1 MWACERCVL
10 KWCQKPSYPSENI
23 VFPPKHNYMWCN
35 LDFYCDPERVH
46 NSLWGRK
53 PTWASPN
60 SKQWWLFCFFL
71 ISGES
76 SILIGAWASDLNR
89 FITKMFW
96 RPSVKVFC
104 IGDITSGR
112 MLQGLII
119 STMQLHII
127 CYLRRDFWQKLQF
140 NNRTYLSNSPKLLI
154 FHSFCGII

>member
-60 SKQWWLFCFFL
+60 SKQWWLFFFFFFNIWWVIYIDWSL
-71 ISGES
+71 SIWLKQVYYKNVLKTLCES
-76 SILIGAWASDLNR
+76 VLHRRHNKWKNASRTHHQYNATAHNMLFTKR
-89 FITKMFW
+89 LLAKIT
-96 RPSVKVFC
+96 
-104 IGDITSGR
+104 I
-112 MLQGLII
+112 Q
-119 STMQLHII
+119 Q
-127 CYLRRDFWQKLQF
+127 
-140 NNRTYLSNSPKLLI
+140 
-154 FHSFCGII
+154 